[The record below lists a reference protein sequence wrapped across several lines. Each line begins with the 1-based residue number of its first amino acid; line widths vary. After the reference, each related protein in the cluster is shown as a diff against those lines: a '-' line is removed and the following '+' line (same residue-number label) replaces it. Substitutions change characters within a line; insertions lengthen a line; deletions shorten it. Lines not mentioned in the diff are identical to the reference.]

1 MSESNAA
8 VHVNRSGAIVEIVL
22 NRPPVLNSANVQLA
36 TDFLSAC
43 RRVAGDPGVRCVVVR
58 GEGKAFMAGGDLA
71 EFTEDLD
78 HAAEVADA
86 LIKPLNEAVTILSRM
101 SAPVIGSV
109 HGAVAGAGVSL
120 ALACDLVLAA
130 DNTKF
135 NMAYSNIGASPDV
148 SGSWSLPRAVGLHK
162 AMEIALLSETFD
174 ALEAHRLG
182 LVYRVVPRAELA
194 PETMRLADR
203 LANGPTKSFGVIK
216 RLIRNSFDRNLNSQ
230 LEAEHL
236 GFRECAATNDF
247 KEGVLAFQQRRVP
260 LFTGS

>member
-1 MSESNAA
+1 MSEKNAA
-8 VHVNRSGAIVEIVL
+8 VLVHRTGAIVEIVL
-22 NRPPVLNSANVQLA
+22 NRPHVLNAANVELA
-36 TDFLSAC
+36 TDFLSVC
-43 RRVAGDPGVRCVVVR
+43 HRIAGDPGVRSVVVR

-71 EFTEDLD
+71 EFTENLD
-78 HAAEVADA
+78 HAAEVADT
-86 LIKPLNEAVTILSRM
+86 LIKPLNEAVTILSQM

-135 NMAYSNIGASPDV
+135 NMAYSKIGASADV

-174 ALEAHRLG
+174 AQEAHRLG
-182 LVYRVVPRAELA
+182 LVYRVVSSVELA
-194 PETMRLADR
+194 QETMCLADR
-203 LANGPTKSFGVIK
+203 LANGPTRSFGVIK
-216 RLIRNSFDRNLNSQ
+216 RLFRNSFDRNLNSQ
-230 LEAEHL
+230 LEAERL

-247 KEGVLAFQQRRVP
+247 KEGVVAFQQRRTP